1 MTDDDVDR
9 NIINTFE
16 GIKLICMQ
24 KELRFDFDHSP
35 PMPISAD
42 RLSYSHKKIS
52 TMTPLQIL
60 CSFQTWN
67 AAPISLK
74 LHKCLAEIVDI
85 ILNRGVDPNAVSAKN
100 SVVGSVAGCY
110 FSAIKETNNKIF
122 VRLHTSCLFG
132 CNSRIS
138 YGGGSV

>member
-1 MTDDDVDR
+1 MTDEDIDK
-9 NIINTFE
+9 NILNAFE
-16 GIKLICMQ
+16 GIKIICMQ

-35 PMPISAD
+35 PMPISSD
-42 RLSYSHKKIS
+42 RMSYSHKKIS

-74 LHKCLAEIVDI
+74 LHKGLAEVVDI

-100 SVVGSVAGCY
+100 AVVGSVAGHNLQSRKPISIFSSFGQARHPLY
-110 FSAIKETNNKIF
+110 FWQLPVDIIW
-122 VRLHTSCLFG
+122 L
-132 CNSRIS
+132 
-138 YGGGSV
+138 